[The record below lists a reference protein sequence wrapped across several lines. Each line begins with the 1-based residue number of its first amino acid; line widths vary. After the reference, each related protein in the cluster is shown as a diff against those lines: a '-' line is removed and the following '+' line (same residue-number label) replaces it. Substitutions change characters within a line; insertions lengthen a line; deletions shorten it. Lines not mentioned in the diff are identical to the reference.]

1 MKTELLDLDS
11 LERLIS
17 RHTGTTGNPGSIDEP
32 EHPLARAIVD
42 FARADNIALPEA
54 DSFQYE
60 PGLGVTAFVG
70 GDAVIQPSTEILG
83 S

>member
-32 EHPLARAIVD
+32 EHPLARELRSVLTNKDAHKVGD
-42 FARADNIALPEA
+42 LARVVE
-54 DSFQYE
+54 S
-60 PGLGVTAFVG
+60 
-70 GDAVIQPSTEILG
+70 ILREMSMIKSDMTSG
-83 S
+83 SGSSN